1 MGVLYVTIATLD
13 TKNWAGKGARMK
25 NTPPEASR
33 HHILFPKSAWRSNG
47 TARSLRQ
54 IGSLIPL
61 LDNEVHSELHRDIP
75 LAPLLG
81 INTLYHVMYNLD
93 IRGKHPLDAVDR
105 LILAIEETKNSPKA
119 KPLENDLADLTVR
132 SLVEQRPYIQQ
143 GIIAKSKPHT
153 TRR

>member
-1 MGVLYVTIATLD
+1 
-13 TKNWAGKGARMK
+13 MK
-25 NTPPEASR
+25 NTPPETSR
-33 HHILFPKSAWRSNG
+33 HHILFSKSSWESNDV
-47 TARSLRQ
+47 AKQLRRT
-54 IGSLIPL
+54 GSLIPL
-61 LDNEVHSELHRDIP
+61 LDNEVHSELHREIP
-75 LAPLLG
+75 LVPLLG
-81 INTLYHVMYNLD
+81 RNTLYHVMCHLD

-143 GIIAKSKPHT
+143 GIIAKSKPYT

>member
-1 MGVLYVTIATLD
+1 
-13 TKNWAGKGARMK
+13 MK

-33 HHILFPKSAWRSNG
+33 HHILFPKSDWESNDV
-47 TARSLRQ
+47 AKQLRR

-61 LDNEVHSELHRDIP
+61 LDNGVHNELHREIP
-75 LAPLLG
+75 MVPLLG
-81 INTLYHVMYNLD
+81 RNTLYHVMYHLD

-132 SLVEQRPYIQQ
+132 SLVEQRPYIHQ
-143 GIIAKSKPHT
+143 GIITKSKPHT